1 MHQIN
6 LPFHGQPSK
15 LPLQSQ
21 NMMGDF
27 LRSDH
32 VSFWDKSPSLSAVF
46 LSDTANLRGYMV
58 SCYHENCDSLSHV
71 TPKMLQ
77 FLQKT
82 SDTILAT
89 ANDVTKVSC
98 GEAGKSKSQVT
109 TGKKLS
115 HCQPRTHAFLI
126 RPEGIDLFIFT
137 FCCPIFRPR
146 DVP

>member
-1 MHQIN
+1 MD
-6 LPFHGQPSK
+6 
-15 LPLQSQ
+15 
-21 NMMGDF
+21 DF

-46 LSDTANLRGYMV
+46 LSDTADLRGYMV

-98 GEAGKSKSQVT
+98 SEAGKSQVT

-115 HCQPRTHAFLI
+115 YCQPGTH
-126 RPEGIDLFIFT
+126 GILSKG
-137 FCCPIFRPR
+137 
-146 DVP
+146 

>member
-1 MHQIN
+1 MYQVN
-6 LPFHGQPSK
+6 LPFYGQPSR
-15 LPLQSQ
+15 LPPLPRDVI
-21 NMMGDF
+21 GDF

-32 VSFWDKSPSLSAVF
+32 VSFWNNAPQSLSAVF
-46 LSDTANLRGYMV
+46 LSDTADLRGYMV

-98 GEAGKSKSQVT
+98 GEAEKSKSQVT

-115 HCQPRTHAFLI
+115 PCQPRTHGL
-126 RPEGIDLFIFT
+126 LLSK
-137 FCCPIFRPR
+137 
-146 DVP
+146 V